1 MMENKLTGVKM
12 IKTVNVIEYGEDD
25 LIGIT
30 SFEETPEG
38 NVEAE
43 AHFKTILEEQDVPA
57 DDIDSFVED
66 GYWEQGTY
74 QIFLSHSN

>member
-1 MMENKLTGVKM
+1 M
-12 IKTVNVIEYGEDD
+12 IKTVNVIEFADDD
-25 LIGIT
+25 LMGIT

-43 AHFKTILEEQDVPA
+43 ARFKKLLEEQDVPA
-57 DDIDSFVED
+57 EDIDSFVED

-74 QIFLSHSN
+74 QLFLSHSS